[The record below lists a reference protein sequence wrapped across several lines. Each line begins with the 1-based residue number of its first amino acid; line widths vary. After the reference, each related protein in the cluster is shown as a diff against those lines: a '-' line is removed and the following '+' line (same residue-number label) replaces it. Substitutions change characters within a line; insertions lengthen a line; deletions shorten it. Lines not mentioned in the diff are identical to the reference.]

1 MPDLS
6 VLFAEVRAAGLV
18 DTLSGARLFTVFAP
32 PGEAFGK
39 LAAGT
44 LDKLLIPRSKT
55 ELVKVLTYHAVDG
68 SVQTGESKD
77 AER

>member
-1 MPDLS
+1 MPD
-6 VLFAEVRAAGLV
+6 LV

-39 LAAGT
+39 LPAGT
-44 LDKLLIPRSKT
+44 LDKLLILRSKT
-55 ELVKVLTYHAVDG
+55 ELVKMLTSHAVDG
-68 SVQTGESKD
+68 RVQAGESRD